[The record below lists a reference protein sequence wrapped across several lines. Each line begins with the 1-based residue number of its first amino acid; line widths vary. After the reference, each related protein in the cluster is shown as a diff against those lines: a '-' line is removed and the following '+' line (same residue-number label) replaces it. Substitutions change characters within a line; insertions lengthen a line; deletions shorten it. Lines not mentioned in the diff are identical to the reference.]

1 MSDPADPAIRGESF
15 RTQSTSRR
23 TAEVSPVVLRTS
35 DRTRLVFKP
44 VLVDNAN
51 NADAAVRGT
60 FIYQRQGLGGATWDD
75 PRTINLSA
83 LKGGEGVRL
92 ELASVEVLELYRA
105 LGQLYQMVSAQGI
118 PVGQHSWVALPN
130 TPIAA
135 ELRALLAE
143 PVNVASHQL
152 FQMFAGWLRQ
162 QDASALSSILSAS
175 NVADLLDFDAAVV
188 AARLRQFLDEARA
201 NLGNPHES
209 YWQSLFE
216 QHSWV
221 LSEIYAHPV
230 VIVAGR
236 AYVGGKGVS
245 NTGGNLAD
253 FLYQNKLTGNAL
265 VIEIKTPLT
274 ELLEATEYRNGVLAP
289 SRELAG
295 ATQQLVHY
303 RSTLIDQRAILAE
316 DSGVTVYSPRCLLV
330 CGTLPDSSHP
340 ARTRSFERFRGSLR
354 DVDVITYDELIAKVE
369 LLLEL
374 LARGD

>member
-60 FIYQRQGLGGATWDD
+60 FIYQRQGVGGVTWDD

-105 LGQLYQMVSAQGI
+105 LGQLYQMVLAEGI
-118 PVGQHSWVALPN
+118 PVGQHSWAALPN
-130 TPIAA
+130 TPITA
-135 ELRALLAE
+135 ELRALLTE
-143 PVNVASHQL
+143 PVNVASQQL

-175 NVADLLDFDAAVV
+175 NVADLLDFDAAVG

-201 NLGNPHES
+201 NLGNPHKS

-265 VIEIKTPLT
+265 IIEIKTPLT
-274 ELLEATEYRNGVLAP
+274 ELLEASEYRNGVFAP

-303 RSTLIDQRAILAE
+303 RSTLVDQRTALAE
-316 DSGVTVYSPRCLLV
+316 DSGMTVYSPRCLLV
-330 CGTLPDSSHP
+330 CGTLPDASHP
-340 ARTRSFERFRGSLR
+340 ARVRSFERFRGSLR

>member
-1 MSDPADPAIRGESF
+1 VSDPADPAIRGESF

-60 FIYQRQGLGGATWDD
+60 FIYQRQGVGGVTWDD

-105 LGQLYQMVSAQGI
+105 LGQLYQMVLAEGI

-130 TPIAA
+130 TPITA
-135 ELRALLAE
+135 ELRALLTE
-143 PVNVASHQL
+143 PVNVASQQL

-175 NVADLLDFDAAVV
+175 NVADLLDFDAAVG

-265 VIEIKTPLT
+265 IIEIKTPLT
-274 ELLEATEYRNGVLAP
+274 ELLEASEYRNGVFAP

-303 RSTLIDQRAILAE
+303 RSTLVDQRTALAE
-316 DSGVTVYSPRCLLV
+316 DSGMTVYSPRCLLV
-330 CGTLPDSSHP
+330 CGTLPDASHP
-340 ARTRSFERFRGSLR
+340 ARVRSFERFRGSLR